1 MQCAKNQTKIF
12 YRIFTFPPGNF
23 IMKIIMENLIFSLNA
38 TIPVFLTMV
47 IGYLFKQC
55 RLMNESFIKT
65 LNKFNF
71 QVTLPFMLF
80 EDLAGSDFT
89 TVWDAKY
96 VLFCFGV
103 TLVSIV
109 VIWTLSTMLLKD
121 RAIVGEFTQGC
132 YRSSAA
138 VLGLAFIQNI
148 YGTSQMAPLMII
160 GTVPLYNVMAVV
172 ILSFTGPGEHK
183 LNKESLQK
191 SLAGIAKNPI
201 IISIF
206 LGIIASLLRVHFP
219 FIIEKTIHNF
229 SVMAS
234 PLALVGLGAGFEGR
248 RAIQKI
254 KPTIICTLVKL
265 MLLPALFLPAAS
277 WLGFAGEKLVA
288 ILIMLGSATT
298 PSSYIMAKSMGHEGT
313 LTSSTVVAT
322 TFFSSVSLTF
332 WLFVLKT
339 MGAI

>member
-1 MQCAKNQTKIF
+1 
-12 YRIFTFPPGNF
+12 
-23 IMKIIMENLIFSLNA
+23 MEHLIFSLNA

-55 RLMNESFIKT
+55 KLMDGSFVKT

-71 QVTLPFMLF
+71 QVTLPVMLF
-80 EDLAGSDFT
+80 EDLAGADFT
-89 TVWDAKY
+89 TVWDTKY

-109 VIWTLSTMLLKD
+109 VIWALSTLLLKEKD
-121 RAIVGEFTQGC
+121 IVGEFTQGC

-172 ILSFTGPGEHK
+172 ILSFTGPGEHR
-183 LNKESLQK
+183 LNKESLKK
-191 SLAGIAKNPI
+191 SIIGIAKNPI
-201 IISIF
+201 IISIV
-206 LGIIASLLRVHFP
+206 LGILASLAKVNFP
-219 FIIEKTIHNF
+219 FIIDKTIHNF
-229 SVMAS
+229 AVMAS

-248 RAIQKI
+248 KAIKKI
-254 KPTIICTLVKL
+254 RPTIICTVTKL
-265 MLLPALFLPAAS
+265 FLLPALFLPMAL
-277 WLGFAGEKLVA
+277 WMGFTGEKLVA
-288 ILIMLGSATT
+288 ILVMLGSATT
-298 PSSYIMAKSMGHEGT
+298 PSCYIMAKNMGHEGT

-322 TFFSSVSLTF
+322 TFFSSVSLTL
-332 WLFVLKT
+332 WLFLLKYLD
-339 MGAI
+339 AI